1 MIHIEEAA
9 LDFDDVLLEPNV
21 SNCTSRDLVDLN
33 METKHFT
40 LKIPIISSPM
50 VGVSSVP
57 LIVELGKLGG
67 LGILP
72 RFADMSI
79 REKQIREL
87 KHSRQLFGVAIG
99 VRPEIQLKELEL
111 VGYALASGANLICID
126 TANGYLKN
134 VRDFARKL
142 RYIFGTDFALMA
154 GNVVTCVGAREL
166 QSSGVDFIRVGI
178 GSGSVC
184 TTRNITGVGS
194 GQLTALQRC
203 SCTNDA
209 FVKEFRGVNIVSDG
223 GIRNSGDAMKA
234 FAFGADF
241 IMLGK
246 LLAQTIESG
255 NEGTLY
261 GMASETNQVNN
272 GHKIKSVEGMNIP
285 IEEKIPLKDFIERFV
300 YGIKS
305 GCTYLGIEKLYDIR
319 YKSLYA
325 QKVNNSIK
333 PWKQE
338 WL

>member
-1 MIHIEEAA
+1 MIHIEETA

-21 SNCTSRDLVDLN
+21 SNCTSRDLVDLG

-40 LKIPIISSPM
+40 LKVPIISSPM
-50 VGVSSVP
+50 VGVSNVP

-67 LGILP
+67 IGILP
-72 RFADMSI
+72 RFADMEV

-87 KHSRQLFGVAIG
+87 ESSKQLFGVAVG
-99 VRPEIQLKELEL
+99 VRPEIQLTELGL
-111 VGYALASGANLICID
+111 IGYALGCGARLICID
-126 TANGYLKN
+126 TANGYLRN

-203 SCTNDA
+203 SYINDT
-209 FVKEFRGVNIVSDG
+209 FVPGFRNVNIVSDG

-272 GHKIKSVEGMNIP
+272 GHKIKSVEGMNVP
-285 IEEKIPLKDFIERFV
+285 IEEKILLRDFIERFV